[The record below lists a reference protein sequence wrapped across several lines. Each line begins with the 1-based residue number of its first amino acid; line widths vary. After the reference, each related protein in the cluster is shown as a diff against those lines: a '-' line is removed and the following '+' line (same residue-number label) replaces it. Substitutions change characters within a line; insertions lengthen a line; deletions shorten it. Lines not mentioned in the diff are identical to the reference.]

1 MSTNQSNGYGLDE
14 LLYCMERLRNPETGC
29 PWDLK
34 QDFAS
39 ILPHTLEEA
48 YEVADAIE
56 RQDWPHLEEELGDL
70 LFQVIFYGQIGR
82 ERALF
87 DVASVI
93 DKLVAKLIRRHP
105 HVFPGGQLQAQ
116 RDTSVTPEEAQVAA
130 NWDAI
135 KQQEKQLKQA
145 QGRLQTDAGLLA
157 DVPVALPAISRA
169 LKLQKQA
176 SKVGFDWPDTTGVV
190 AKIHEELAEVEA
202 ELASGDQQALASEIG
217 DLLFAVTNL
226 ARHAGVDPEQALRG
240 TNQRF
245 TTRFTRVEQQ
255 INAQGG
261 WDIATPDT
269 MEAAWVQAKAEEKRD

>member
-1 MSTNQSNGYGLDE
+1 M
-14 LLYCMERLRNPETGC
+14 
-29 PWDLK
+29 
-34 QDFAS
+34 
-39 ILPHTLEEA
+39 
-48 YEVADAIE
+48 
-56 RQDWPHLEEELGDL
+56 
-70 LFQVIFYGQIGR
+70 
-82 ERALF
+82 
-87 DVASVI
+87 ASVI

-116 RDTSVTPEEAQVAA
+116 RDPSVTPEEAQVAA

-135 KQQEKQLKQA
+135 KQQEKQLKQE

-226 ARHAGVDPEQALRG
+226 ARHAGVDPELALRG

-261 WDIATPDT
+261 WDIATPNT
-269 MEAAWVQAKAEEKRD
+269 MEAAWIQAKAEEKRD

>member
-1 MSTNQSNGYGLDE
+1 MYSIHDLTE
-14 LLYCMERLRNPETGC
+14 LMARLRDPETGC

-39 ILPHTLEEA
+39 VLPHTLEEA

-116 RDTSVTPEEAQVAA
+116 RDPSVTPEEAQVAA

-202 ELASGDQQALASEIG
+202 ELAAGDQQALASEIG

-240 TNQRF
+240 TNQRL